1 MDLSNL
7 DDDVLNGG
15 PDADEPLAIVT
26 RTDIGKLRVR
36 NEDAVAASQ
45 IHGWIVLA
53 DGMGGYRGGDVAA
66 RIVVKEISAACEQAA
81 GVAGEGDSISEV
93 LCEAVRS
100 ANRAIL
106 REACCRP
113 SLSGMGSTVV
123 AAAID
128 GHELV
133 LAHVGDSRAYC
144 FAGGVLEQLTRDH
157 SLLQE
162 RIDEGMISAAEA
174 QSAPG
179 RNLLTRALGVDPEVD
194 VACLRHPLAKGG
206 LYLLCSDGLTD
217 MVDDADIALTL
228 ESVGVNL
235 PLAAECLVQLA
246 NDRGGRDNI
255 TVALL
260 AINAVPEQAGGW
272 FGRLAARLK

>member
-1 MDLSNL
+1 M
-7 DDDVLNGG
+7 LNGG
-15 PDADEPLAIVT
+15 PDGDRALAIVT
-26 RTDIGKLRVR
+26 RTDIGKLVCAQRGCR
-36 NEDAVAASQ
+36 CGESN
-45 IHGWIVLA
+45 HGWIVLA

-66 RIVVKEISAACEQAA
+66 RIVVKEISAAREQAA

-128 GHELV
+128 GRELV

-144 FAGGVLEQLTRDH
+144 FADGVLEQLTRDH

-179 RNLLTRALGVDPEVD
+179 RNLLTGRWVSIPGGRGR
-194 VACLRHPLAKGG
+194 LRHPLAGQG
-206 LYLLCSDGLTD
+206 W
-217 MVDDADIALTL
+217 
-228 ESVGVNL
+228 
-235 PLAAECLVQLA
+235 
-246 NDRGGRDNI
+246 
-255 TVALL
+255 
-260 AINAVPEQAGGW
+260 AVPAVLRW
-272 FGRLAARLK
+272 THRHGR

>member
-1 MDLSNL
+1 M
-7 DDDVLNGG
+7 
-15 PDADEPLAIVT
+15 
-26 RTDIGKLRVR
+26 
-36 NEDAVAASQ
+36 
-45 IHGWIVLA
+45 
-53 DGMGGYRGGDVAA
+53 
-66 RIVVKEISAACEQAA
+66 
-81 GVAGEGDSISEV
+81 
-93 LCEAVRS
+93 
-100 ANRAIL
+100 
-106 REACCRP
+106 
-113 SLSGMGSTVV
+113 
-123 AAAID
+123 
-128 GHELV
+128 
-133 LAHVGDSRAYC
+133 
-144 FAGGVLEQLTRDH
+144 
-157 SLLQE
+157 
-162 RIDEGMISAAEA
+162 
-174 QSAPG
+174 
-179 RNLLTRALGVDPEVD
+179 D